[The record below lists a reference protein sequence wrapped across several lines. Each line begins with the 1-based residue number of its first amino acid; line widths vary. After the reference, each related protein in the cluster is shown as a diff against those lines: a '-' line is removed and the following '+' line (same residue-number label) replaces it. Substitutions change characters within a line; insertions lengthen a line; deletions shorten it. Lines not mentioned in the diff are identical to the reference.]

1 MVMLDAARVV
11 ETGDP
16 TVRVP
21 PHSIEAEQALLGA
34 VLVDP
39 GAWSAVRHLAA
50 SDFYRSDHRAVY
62 SGLASLLEEGE
73 TVDVVTVAIRL
84 ERDGP
89 DVGGLA
95 FLAELTQATAE
106 PENAGAYAG
115 IVRER
120 SRLRA
125 LAAIGADM
133 SSQAL
138 AGGASAGAIVAQA
151 RSMLDAL
158 PATPAA
164 GLPTMAIGDLLDRP
178 DDATEWLVDGIL
190 PAGGFSVFSGK
201 PKAGKS
207 TAARHL
213 AHAVASGERW
223 LDRGTAAGPVVYIA
237 LEEKVSEVRRHFMA
251 MGTPRGAPLRIC
263 FHRTPGDAVALLAE
277 TVAEFNPVL
286 VIVDTL
292 FRFQPVG
299 DTSSYGDVLKALAPL
314 QSLAR
319 DSGAHILAVHHERKS
334 GADDRGDRVL
344 GSTAIF
350 GTVDVMLSIER
361 RHADDVRVIS
371 STGRYGDDL
380 TDTVITLRPDGSV
393 ALAGSV
399 DEIRTKQSRAAML
412 AFLTENPGLSQ
423 SEIKATCEMRWQDVH
438 AALKLLVHDGSIVQH
453 GTGKRG
459 DARRHFVADS
469 CSRSNGA
476 QSDDDC
482 SRLPKGREQSFIT
495 VPGTVTEQRE
505 QQSISPPGKRPGET
519 AGEAYRRA
527 KEGTP

>member
-1 MVMLDAARVV
+1 MTNHTLSDWLRRFVADRNDPDNLRGLFAEVSRLTSPEAKAAREWERNARPRGEFVDLV
-11 ETGDP
+11 HAACAD
-16 TVRVP
+16 
-21 PHSIEAEQALLGA
+21 AL
-34 VLVDP
+34 D
-39 GAWSAVRHLAA
+39 
-50 SDFYRSDHRAVY
+50 
-62 SGLASLLEEGE
+62 
-73 TVDVVTVAIRL
+73 
-84 ERDGP
+84 
-89 DVGGLA
+89 
-95 FLAELTQATAE
+95 
-106 PENAGAYAG
+106 
-115 IVRER
+115 
-120 SRLRA
+120 
-125 LAAIGADM
+125 IGAD
-133 SSQAL
+133 
-138 AGGASAGAIVAQA
+138 GGALEDYL
-151 RSMLDAL
+151 LDYKRL
-158 PATPAA
+158 FPAEAESSES
-164 GLPTMAIGDLLDRP
+164 LPTMTIAELLDRP

-213 AHAVASGERW
+213 AHAVACGERW
-223 LDRGTAAGPVVYIA
+223 LDRGTSDGPVVYIA

-277 TVAEFNPVL
+277 TVAQFKPAL

-319 DSGAHILAVHHERKS
+319 DSAAHILAVHHERKS

-361 RHADDVRVIS
+361 RHADDVRVLS
-371 STGRYGDDL
+371 STGRYGEDL
-380 TDTVITLRPDGSV
+380 TDTVITLRPDGSI
-393 ALAGSV
+393 ALGGSV
-399 DEIRTKQSRAAML
+399 EEIRTKQSRGAVL
-412 AFLTENPGLSQ
+412 AFITENPGLTQ
-423 SEIKATCEMRWQDVH
+423 QEIKGTCEQRWQDVH

-469 CSRSNGA
+469 CSRSNGS
-476 QSDDDC
+476 QNDDDC

-505 QQSISPPGKRPGET
+505 QLRQIPMPKHPDGLT
-519 AGEAYRRA
+519 AGEAYARA
-527 KEGTP
+527 KDGQ